1 MDGNSINEFYGK
13 NIEISAIV
21 GKNGSGKSS
30 LLEII
35 FRMMNNLSVFIAHG
49 YDRMR
54 RVNNVFV
61 AGLNSDLFYSINDI
75 DCKIICRD
83 KSVAFCYA
91 NKKWRFGNYN
101 QEFVGYLDGNHMS
114 TKEKIEMCKNLFLLL
129 FQIIP
134 YKLILMKIIQQIKP
148 IN

>member
-1 MDGNSINEFYGK
+1 MSFRLKKLVIHEGCMYLKSLHPDTYIFLDGNSINEFYGK

-61 AGLNSDLFYSINDI
+61 AGLNSDLFYLINDI

-91 NKKWRFGNYN
+91 NKNGDL
-101 QEFVGYLDGNHMS
+101 E
-114 TKEKIEMCKNLFLLL
+114 
-129 FQIIP
+129 IIIRS
-134 YKLILMKIIQQIKP
+134 LSDI
-148 IN
+148 